1 MDLLPEFDKNA
12 AYIWASYGL
21 GFLMIGGLILRTY
34 LGARKAASD
43 RAKAG
48 LALEDPLPKDAS

>member
-21 GFLMIGGLILRTY
+21 ALLVIGAMVLRTY
-34 LGARKAASD
+34 LGARKAAKARS
-43 RAKAG
+43 KAG
-48 LALEDPLPKDAS
+48 EDHRP